1 MLALARCRGLCHALF
16 IMDELPPTPE
26 STGAPPGSSPPPLP
40 PVIRTAPPPL
50 AMAPPRTSS
59 GALWKILTVVFLVL
73 FVFSFLANFAGV
85 SRTVLPRGRV
95 MADRVRNLEE
105 VTIASTNSDNK
116 IAVIDVDGIISSG
129 EIDRTGVDMVQY
141 IKDQLKMAERDSDVK
156 AVILKVNSPG
166 GEVLA
171 SDEINKAITKFQDQ
185 THRPVVASMGT
196 LAASGGY
203 YISVPCQWI
212 VANELTITGS
222 IGVIMHGYNYRELM
236 DKVGVHPHVFKSG
249 RFKDMLSGE
258 REDKNLSPDEQ
269 RARDEEDQI
278 VQSFINEAFGKF
290 KDVVKTGR
298 DRAAKENEGNG
309 KTLVDDWQDYADG
322 RVLTGKQALNFGFV
336 DELGDFDT
344 ARKRAEN
351 LAKISSAS
359 LVQYRM
365 PMDLGS
371 VLSRLFGKTD
381 VPVIKLDMGVE
392 LPRLE
397 AGRWYFIAPMTV
409 LH

>member
-1 MLALARCRGLCHALF
+1 
-16 IMDELPPTPE
+16 MDDHPPSPE
-26 STGAPPGSSPPPLP
+26 SAAAPPASPPP
-40 PVIRTAPPPL
+40 PVIPTSLRAPPPL
-50 AMAPPRTSS
+50 MPPPPPPRS
-59 GALWKILTVVFLVL
+59 GVVWKVLTVVFLAL
-73 FVFSFLANFAGV
+73 FVLSLLGNLAGFSHSVFPH
-85 SRTVLPRGRV
+85 PRA
-95 MADRVRNLEE
+95 MTDRNQNLEE
-105 VTIASTNSDNK
+105 VMISVTNNSDNK

-129 EIDRTGVDMVQY
+129 EIDRSGMDMVQY
-141 IKDQLKMAERDSDVK
+141 IKDQLKMAERDTDVK

-203 YISVPCQWI
+203 YVSTPCRWI
-212 VANELTITGS
+212 VADELTITGS

-236 DKVGVHPHVFKSG
+236 DKIGIHPQVFKSG

-258 REDKNLSPDEQ
+258 REDKNLTPDQQ
-269 RARDEEDQI
+269 RTRDEEDQM
-278 VQSFINEAFGKF
+278 VQSLIDETFNKF

-298 DRAAKENEGNG
+298 ARAAQENAGQG
-309 KTLVDDWQDYADG
+309 RTLVDDWQDFADG
-322 RVLTGKQALNFGFV
+322 RVFSGKQAMNFGFV

-344 ARKRAEN
+344 ALKRAES
-351 LAKISSAS
+351 LANISSAS
-359 LVQYRM
+359 VVQYRM
-365 PMDLGS
+365 PVDLGS
-371 VLSRLFGKTD
+371 VLMRLLGKTD
-381 VPVIKLDMGVE
+381 VPALKVDLGVD

-397 AGRWYFIAPMTV
+397 AGRLYFIAPMTV

>member
-1 MLALARCRGLCHALF
+1 
-16 IMDELPPTPE
+16 MDELPPGSE
-26 STGAPPGSSPPPLP
+26 SAGASPGSSPPPPP
-40 PVIRTAPPPL
+40 PVIRTPRPPPPL
-50 AMAPPRTSS
+50 SMPPARSQSS
-59 GALWKILTVVFLVL
+59 VIWKVLTVVFLVL
-73 FVFSFLANFAGV
+73 LVFSLLLNFSGFSGL
-85 SRTVLPRGRV
+85 SRTVLPRSRV
-95 MADRVRNLEE
+95 TADRIRNLEE
-105 VTIASTNSDNK
+105 VSLSSTNSDNK
-116 IAVIDVDGIISSG
+116 IAVIEVSGVISSG
-129 EIDRTGVDMVQY
+129 EIDRSGVNMVQY
-141 IKDQLKMAERDSDVK
+141 IKDQLKMAERDTDVK
-156 AVILKVNSPG
+156 AVILKVDSPG

-236 DKVGVHPHVFKSG
+236 DKVGVHPMVFKSG

-258 REDKNLSPDEQ
+258 RDDKNLTPDEQ
-269 RARDEEDQI
+269 RTRDQENQM
-278 VQSFINEAFGKF
+278 VQSLIDETFNKF

-298 DRAAKENEGNG
+298 ARAAKENEGNG

-322 RVLTGKQALNFGFV
+322 RVLSGKQALNFGFV
-336 DELGDFDT
+336 DELGDFD
-344 ARKRAEN
+344 AAIKRAQS
-351 LAKISSAS
+351 LANISSAN

-371 VLSRLFGKTD
+371 VLSRLFAKTD
-381 VPVIKLDMGVE
+381 VPAIKVDLGVE
-392 LPRLE
+392 LPKLE
-397 AGRWYFIAPMTV
+397 AGRLYFIAPMTV

>member
-1 MLALARCRGLCHALF
+1 M
-16 IMDELPPTPE
+16 TPVRRQ
-26 STGAPPGSSPPPLP
+26 SS
-40 PVIRTAPPPL
+40 V
-50 AMAPPRTSS
+50 
-59 GALWKILTVVFLVL
+59 LWKVLTIVFLVL
-73 FVFSFLANFAGV
+73 FVFSLLANFAGLSHTV
-85 SRTVLPRGRV
+85 MPRSRAT
-95 MADRVRNLEE
+95 MERVRNLEE
-105 VTIASTNSDNK
+105 VSLSSTNSDNK
-116 IAVIDVDGIISSG
+116 IAIIDVDGVISSG
-129 EIDRTGVDMVQY
+129 EIDRSGVNMVQY

-156 AVILKVNSPG
+156 AVILKVDSPG

-171 SDEINKAITKFQDQ
+171 SDEINKAITKFQEQ

-236 DKVGVHPHVFKSG
+236 DKVGIHPMVFKSG

-258 REDKNLSPDEQ
+258 REDKNLTPDQQ
-269 RARDEEDQI
+269 RTRDQEDQM
-278 VQSFINEAFGKF
+278 VQSLIDETFNRF
-290 KDVVKTGR
+290 KEVVKTGR
-298 DRAAKENEGNG
+298 ERAAKENEGNG
-309 KTLVDDWQDYADG
+309 KTLADDWQDYADG
-322 RVLTGKQALNFGFV
+322 RVLSGKQALNFGFV

-344 ARKRAEN
+344 ARKRAES
-351 LAKISSAS
+351 LAKISSAN

-371 VLSRLFGKTD
+371 VLSRLLGKTE
-381 VPVIKLDMGVE
+381 VPALKVDLGVE
-392 LPRLE
+392 LPKLE
-397 AGRWYFIAPMTV
+397 AGRLYFIAPMTV